1 MPPDGNW
8 LAISAPRGSSDPRCS
23 LFAAVADQLAL
34 ANEDQQLTA
43 HDVRHATADYM
54 KAHKDDFI
62 FFLPSDDTEDGLM
75 SDGADCLAVATRL
88 ILAFSAIR

>member
-1 MPPDGNW
+1 
-8 LAISAPRGSSDPRCS
+8 
-23 LFAAVADQLAL
+23 
-34 ANEDQQLTA
+34 
-43 HDVRHATADYM
+43 M